1 MVADTMAV
9 HALKA
14 RRAVR
19 GNKNPASPS
28 ANRTRPLENRHLLL
42 VEESRVRRPH
52 CRELL
57 EKAGAEVLLER
68 HAMTGVVVALSMP
81 ERFDALILD
90 LNLPLLE
97 IAEAGIALRSAGFD
111 RPIIALVSAL
121 SGKAKPS
128 LDLAGCNI
136 IPKNSA
142 IARAFA
148 SLVADF
154 IDAAPADLN

>member
-1 MVADTMAV
+1 MPADTIAPRRT
-9 HALKA
+9 KA
-14 RRAVR
+14 QRTAAA
-19 GNKNPASPS
+19 KNPVAAASTK
-28 ANRTRPLENRHLLL
+28 RIHRLEDRHFLL
-42 VEESRVRRPH
+42 VEESPARGLH

-57 EKAGAEVLLER
+57 EKAGAEVMLER

-90 LNLPLLE
+90 VKLSLLE

-121 SGKAKPS
+121 PGKARRS
-128 LDLAGCNI
+128 LDHAGCNI

-142 IARAFA
+142 IASAFV
-148 SLVADF
+148 SLVAGF
-154 IDAAPADLN
+154 IDSSAPA

>member
-1 MVADTMAV
+1 MRADTTAV
-9 HALKA
+9 RPLKA
-14 RRAVR
+14 LQRALR
-19 GNKNPASPS
+19 QSES
-28 ANRTRPLENRHLLL
+28 ATSSTKRNRALENRHFLL
-42 VEESRVRRPH
+42 VEEISVRPPH

-90 LNLPLLE
+90 LKLPLLE

-121 SGKAKPS
+121 PGKARRS
-128 LDLAGCNI
+128 LEHAGCNI

-142 IARAFA
+142 IASAFV
-148 SLVADF
+148 SLVAGF
-154 IDAAPADLN
+154 IHPAPAALY